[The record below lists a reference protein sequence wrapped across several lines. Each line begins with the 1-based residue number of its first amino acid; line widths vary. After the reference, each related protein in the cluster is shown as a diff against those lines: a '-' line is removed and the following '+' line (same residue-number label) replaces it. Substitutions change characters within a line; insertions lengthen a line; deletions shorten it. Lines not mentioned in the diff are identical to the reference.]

1 MHSFYNLQK
10 KEKSRAD
17 LTQHVTWKLFLLL
30 LCHCHNN
37 SIHAQFPFCVY
48 VIILNGNF
56 FDDRKK
62 NEKLIN
68 TLMQLRVFLLYTHI
82 YIKLIVSIKNPLM
95 LFRKDDI
102 NDIKWRKEFDCD
114 VIDLTMFTIRD
125 VTSISSYYIV

>member
-1 MHSFYNLQK
+1 MEIFLMTGK
-10 KEKSRAD
+10 KD
-17 LTQHVTWKLFLLL
+17 
-30 LCHCHNN
+30 
-37 SIHAQFPFCVY
+37 
-48 VIILNGNF
+48 
-56 FDDRKK
+56 
-62 NEKLIN
+62 EKLIN
-68 TLMQLRVFLLYTHI
+68 TFMQLRVFCSTHI

>member
-1 MHSFYNLQK
+1 MLEMLPLNAYEIFINKTSTFMHSYYNLQK

-17 LTQHVTWKLFLLL
+17 LTPHVTWKLFLLL

-62 NEKLIN
+62 RREAN
-68 TLMQLRVFLLYTHI
+68 
-82 YIKLIVSIKNPLM
+82 
-95 LFRKDDI
+95 
-102 NDIKWRKEFDCD
+102 
-114 VIDLTMFTIRD
+114 
-125 VTSISSYYIV
+125 

>member
-1 MHSFYNLQK
+1 MLMKYLLIKPQLSCTAFIIYKK

-62 NEKLIN
+62 RREAN
-68 TLMQLRVFLLYTHI
+68 
-82 YIKLIVSIKNPLM
+82 
-95 LFRKDDI
+95 
-102 NDIKWRKEFDCD
+102 
-114 VIDLTMFTIRD
+114 
-125 VTSISSYYIV
+125 